1 MARASHHW
9 QRPELRETTAGRS
22 SLKATASDGEGLW
35 TIKPKGLLDFLEIWE
50 SRVSSASLLE
60 DSCTDL
66 VEDPEQ
72 QHESPSL
79 NYGACINNVLMHGE
93 PPSQSNVFVAMCVPL
108 ALLI

>member
-66 VEDPEQ
+66 VEESEQ
-72 QHESPSL
+72 KH
-79 NYGACINNVLMHGE
+79 
-93 PPSQSNVFVAMCVPL
+93 
-108 ALLI
+108 